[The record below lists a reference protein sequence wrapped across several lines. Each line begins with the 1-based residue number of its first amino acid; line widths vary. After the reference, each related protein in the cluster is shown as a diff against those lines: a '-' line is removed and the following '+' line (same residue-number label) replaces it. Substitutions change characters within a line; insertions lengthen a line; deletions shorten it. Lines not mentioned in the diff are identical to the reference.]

1 MDCGLE
7 VHIQLSSQSKIF
19 CGDNIAFGANP
30 NEQISEITLAYPGT
44 LPVFNEKV
52 LEYAIKLGLAT
63 NCTIQPY
70 SAFDRKN
77 YFYPDLPKSYQI
89 TQDYFPICTNGYIN
103 IECNKTI
110 KKIRINRIHIEEDAG
125 KSIHD
130 IDSNSTCIDL
140 NRAGT
145 PLLEMVT
152 EPDINS
158 PEEAY
163 IFLTY
168 IRKLVKW
175 LNICD
180 GNMEEGSLRC
190 DANIS
195 IRPLHSTELG
205 NRNEIKNINSMRNLK
220 RALEFEYERQ
230 SKLLQNGDTIIQAT
244 RGFDADNGITFTM
257 RNKEMA
263 HDYRYFPDPDLPSI
277 HVENNLIEKI
287 QKSLPILPL
296 EAENILKETYNLSK
310 YEAELLCDDIALWN
324 YFNEAMQYKA
334 NPKNVSN
341 LILNDLK
348 SYCNNHKIAFQNLQI
363 EAKKIAEIVQL
374 IENNTITQN
383 IAQQRIL
390 PALFENNTLN
400 ISTFINNE
408 NIQANNN
415 EAELEKI
422 IDTVLNK
429 FPDKIKEFQKGK
441 KGLLAMF
448 VGEIMKQTKGNA
460 NPKIVNE
467 LLLKKLN

>member
-103 IECNKTI
+103 IECNTTI

-152 EPDINS
+152 EPDIKS

-195 IRPLHSTELG
+195 IRPIHSTELG

-230 SKLLQNGDTIIQAT
+230 SNLLQNGDTIIQAT
-244 RGFDADNGITFTM
+244 RGFDADSGITFTM

-277 HVENNLIEKI
+277 HVEKSLVEKI

-296 EAENILKETYNLSK
+296 EAENILKKTYNLSK
-310 YEAELLCDDIALWN
+310 YEAELLCDDITIWN
-324 YFNEAMQYKA
+324 YFNEAMLYKA
-334 NPKNVSN
+334 NPKSVSN
-341 LILNDLK
+341 FILNDLK
-348 SYCNNHKIAFQNLQI
+348 SYCNNQKIEFQNLPI

-383 IAQQRIL
+383 IAQQKIL

-422 IDTVLNK
+422 IDSVLTK
-429 FPDKIKEFQKGK
+429 FPDKIKEYQKGK